1 MEKRIAFFQDL
12 KQIRDDWINVDYLGP
27 NAIIPEWSDLK
38 EEYQTLA
45 NLLATDEGIEAFK
58 KVMQDKI
65 DGVLH
70 SFLVMIDG
78 GTELAEQFTIDLVVE
93 DTGESLKEGIALH
106 EEFVG
111 YLLDA
116 EEEDLLNG

>member
-1 MEKRIAFFQDL
+1 MDKRIAFFQDL
-12 KQIRDDWINVDYLGP
+12 KQIRDYWINVDYLGP
-27 NAIIPEWSDLK
+27 NMVIPEWSELK
-38 EEYQTLA
+38 GEYQTLN
-45 NLLATDEGIEAFK
+45 NLLSTEEGIEAYK
-58 KVMQDKI
+58 KVIQDRI

-70 SFLVMIDG
+70 SVLVMIDG
-78 GTELAEQFTIDLVVE
+78 GTELAEKFNIDLVVE

-116 EEEDLLNG
+116 EDDNM